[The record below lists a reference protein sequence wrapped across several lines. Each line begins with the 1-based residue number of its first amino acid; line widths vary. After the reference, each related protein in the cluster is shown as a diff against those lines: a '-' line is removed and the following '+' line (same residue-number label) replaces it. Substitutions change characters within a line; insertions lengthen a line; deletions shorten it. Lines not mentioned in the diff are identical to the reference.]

1 MNVIKT
7 HLFYVIFIFP
17 FNIDFYPLIG
27 CSFQSIKKKSDNGDY
42 FVILDNGIYI
52 YNYENC
58 KCEKITDLNKSII
71 DQNGEY
77 NQIIISKNYNITS
90 KETKIAALINQY
102 LYVYNYGNSINNFTY
117 TKLESLVD
125 SEKTI
130 FPFYVK
136 IDNCKLSINL
146 ITYKKQNL
154 LPTNNYYIESFE
166 FENYLSIKNNEPQII
181 TFEDSFA
188 NKLPI

>member
-1 MNVIKT
+1 ME
-7 HLFYVIFIFP
+7 YIFI
-17 FNIDFYPLIG
+17 NLKI
-27 CSFQSIKKKSDNGDY
+27 
-42 FVILDNGIYI
+42 
-52 YNYENC
+52 C

-154 LPTNNYYIESFE
+154 FTNNYYIESFHV
-166 FENYLSIKNNEPQII
+166 LIKNLIN
-181 TFEDSFA
+181 
-188 NKLPI
+188 